1 MVNCCRHL
9 SGLGHSGCGGDG
21 VSNGNANANNLAQAQ
36 AQQLGSAV
44 SDDVSKALAS
54 AVSNV
59 AMPLGITT
67 RDNMLVA
74 LQRNSQADTV
84 SKPEQVTCNDTSCT
98 VSGTYTCPDG
108 GSIAVSGDFSASSTS
123 TTGAIT
129 ETNCSDGTLVIN
141 GNPDVTLG
149 VQGTNSDDSAT

>member
-1 MVNCCRHL
+1 
-9 SGLGHSGCGGDG
+9 
-21 VSNGNANANNLAQAQ
+21 
-36 AQQLGSAV
+36 
-44 SDDVSKALAS
+44 
-54 AVSNV
+54 
-59 AMPLGITT
+59 MPLGITT
-67 RDNMLVA
+67 RDNMLAA

-84 SKPEQVTCNDTSCT
+84 SKPEQVTCNDTSYT

-141 GNPDVTLG
+141 GNPEVTLKAAVPCG
-149 VQGTNSDDSAT
+149 KKLWHYDHGEPNDRWRRQFLACSGGTISNRQLHM

>member
-1 MVNCCRHL
+1 MKAWLIAAVTL
-9 SGLGHSGCGGDG
+9 VVLGTLAGCGG
-21 VSNGNANANNLAQAQ
+21 SNGNANANNLTQAQ

-84 SKPEQVTCNDTSCT
+84 SKPKQVTCNDKSCT

-129 ETNCSDGTLVIN
+129 TRRLTSG
-141 GNPDVTLG
+141 
-149 VQGTNSDDSAT
+149 